1 MGTPVKRR
9 GRPPGSRNKNTLTKE
24 AATGPATS
32 VKPATTHA
40 AGDRAVVAQKR
51 KRDEYECDVVT
62 FLRRGGISILEAIA
76 VKLPDVF
83 AAEILPRLDV
93 NDTLRLA
100 QVNKAYNDTVW
111 SVEGMRSM
119 EAKIKAHLVVIGKK
133 GLITEPYFWAAIHGN
148 VPAVRACLESG
159 MNVNKVLTSGKRT
172 ALHITARQGYA
183 AVVKALIE
191 AGADVNKPA
200 SSHTVNASGKR
211 IGVRHNVTPVY
222 FAASRG
228 HTHVLMELIKAGADV
243 NQATSDGYTPLYIA
257 AQNGHEGCVAVL
269 IQAGANVRKADKTGL
284 TPMQIAIS
292 KKQEKVVTL
301 LKYFE
306 RV

>member
-9 GRPPGSRNKNTLTKE
+9 GRPPGSRNKNTLAKE

-32 VKPATTHA
+32 VKPVTTPA

-62 FLRRGGISILEAIA
+62 FLRRGGISILEALA

-83 AAEILPRLDV
+83 AAEILPKLDV

-111 SVEGMRSM
+111 SVEGVRSM
-119 EAKIKAHLVVIGKK
+119 EAKIKAHMVNIGKNW
-133 GLITEPYFWAAIHGN
+133 IVEPLFWAAEHGN
-148 VPAVRACLESG
+148 VPAVRVLLESG
-159 MNVNKVLTSGKRT
+159 MDVNKVMTDDKRT
-172 ALHITARQGYA
+172 ALHVA
-183 AVVKALIE
+183 AFNGHAALVKALIE

-200 SSHTVNASGKR
+200 SPPASNASGKR
-211 IGVRHNVTPVY
+211 IGVLRNVTPVY
-222 FAASRG
+222 IAAIQG
-228 HTHVLMELIKAGADV
+228 HTHVVMELIKAGADV

-257 AQNGHEGCVAVL
+257 ACNGHDGIVALL
-269 IQAGANVRKADKTGL
+269 IQAGADVRKANKNGY
-284 TPMQIAIS
+284 TPMKIATDY
-292 KKQEKVVTL
+292 KREKVVTL
-301 LKYFE
+301 LKFYE